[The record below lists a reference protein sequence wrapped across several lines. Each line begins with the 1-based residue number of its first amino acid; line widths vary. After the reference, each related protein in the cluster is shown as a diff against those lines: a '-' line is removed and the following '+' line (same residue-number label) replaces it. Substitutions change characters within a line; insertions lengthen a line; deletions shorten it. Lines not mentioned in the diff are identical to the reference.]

1 MQWER
6 KAPLARDC
14 ESRALVRGTTLFR
27 QAASGGGLIPVSKV
41 EPAEI
46 PYLGFLPGP
55 RWMLGISPLDARLR
69 RNVQLPNAQHAA
81 AFLMF
86 TCSHK

>member
-1 MQWER
+1 VQWER
-6 KAPLARDC
+6 KAPLARGC

-27 QAASGGGLIPVSKV
+27 QAASGGGLIPV
-41 EPAEI
+41 P
-46 PYLGFLPGP
+46 P
-55 RWMLGISPLDARLR
+55 WMLGISPLDARLR